1 MPRMPDREALRDST
15 PPLEPDADT
24 LRRLTEEAVRFALDH
39 VAALD
44 DAPASSDDGVAELVA
59 SLMNEPVPEQGRTFA
74 AVLDLLDPAVRAGF
88 NNPGPGFFAFIP
100 GGGIPAAALAD
111 LVAGMADR
119 FVTVDRAAP
128 GLAAIERVSLQWLAQ
143 LLGMPHGSGGVYTS
157 GGSISSLAA
166 LVTARDE
173 RLGEDFAGGTLYAS
187 VDTHACIAKAARVA
201 GFPARALRLVA
212 VDARRRLVPAALAAA
227 IDADRAQG
235 LRPFFVVANAG
246 TTNTGAVDPL
256 PEILEVA
263 RARGLWTHVDG
274 AYGGFFRLADGGA
287 ALLPGLGDA
296 ESLTVDPHK
305 GLFLPYGTGV
315 LLVRD
320 PEALRRAHR
329 SEAAYLQDVE
339 GESVLGSAEYGPE
352 LSRDFRG
359 LRVWLPFLLHGVAAF
374 RAQLTEKLAL
384 TRHAWQ
390 RLKDEPWCAMFDEP
404 QLSVVAFTVRPPK
417 GHALDAN
424 AFGAELLRRV
434 NARRRV
440 FLSSTTIEGRY
451 VVRLC
456 VLGFRTH
463 LGRVDEAVDALI
475 EEANAIA
482 SAPAPI

>member
-1 MPRMPDREALRDST
+1 MPRMPAKDAAMDST
-15 PPLEPDADT
+15 PPLEPDAET
-24 LRRLTEEAVRFALDH
+24 LRRLAEEVVRYALDG

-44 DAPASSDDGVAELVA
+44 DAPASSEDGVTELVLG
-59 SLMNEPVPEQGRTFA
+59 LMREPVPEAGRPLA
-74 AVLDLLDPAVRAGF
+74 AVLDLFDPAVRAGF
-88 NNPGPGFFAFIP
+88 NNPGPGFLAFIP
-100 GGGIPAAALAD
+100 GGGIPSAALAD

-128 GLAAIERVSLQWLAQ
+128 GLAAIERVSLQWLAS
-143 LLGMPHGSGGVYTS
+143 LLGMPQGSGGVYTS
-157 GGSISSLAA
+157 GGSISNLAA
-166 LVTARDE
+166 LVTARE
-173 RLGEDFAGGTLYAS
+173 ALLGEDFSGGTLYAS
-187 VDTHACIAKAARVA
+187 VDTHACVAKAARVA
-201 GFPARALRLVA
+201 GFPARMLRLVA

-227 IDADRAQG
+227 IDADRAAG

-256 PEILEVA
+256 PQILDVA
-263 RARGLWTHVDG
+263 RARGLWTHVDA
-274 AYGGFFRLADGGA
+274 AYGGFFRLAEGGE

-305 GLFLPYGTGV
+305 GLFLPYGTGA
-315 LLVRD
+315 LLVKD
-320 PEALRRAHR
+320 PEALRRAHT
-329 SEAAYLQDVE
+329 SQAAYLQDVE
-339 GESVLGSAEYGPE
+339 GETSLGAAEYGPE

-384 TRHAWQ
+384 TRHAYE
-390 RLKDEPWCAMFDEP
+390 RLKSEPWCAMFDEP
-404 QLSVVAFTVRPPK
+404 QLSIVAFTTRPPR

-424 AFGAELLRRV
+424 AFAAELLRRV

-440 FLSSTTIEGRY
+440 FLSSTTIDGHY

-463 LGRVDEAVDALI
+463 LGRIDEAVDALV
-475 EEANAIA
+475 EEARAL
-482 SAPAPI
+482 SSG